1 MTSYGKQFR
10 SLWKE
15 SPLLLPGAFNALVGL
30 SAKKIGFRALY
41 FSGGAFSAS
50 MGIPDV
56 GIFTLSQLAA
66 TVETIVKATGLPIL
80 VDADTGFGD
89 VSKTVTTL
97 EKIGAAGIHLEDQ
110 IVDKRC
116 GHLEGKQLISI
127 DAMAQKIK
135 AAVKARR
142 DKDFVL
148 MARTDARGA
157 EGLKATIERGKAYI
171 QAGADA
177 LFPEGLQTKEEFQ
190 EVAKAFPKI
199 PKLANMTEFGK
210 TPYFSAKEFSECGY
224 PMVIFPVTTLR
235 LAMKAIEKG
244 LKEIQSKGSQKDLIN
259 IMQTRTELYDLLGY
273 EPNRKKG

>member
-1 MTSYGKQFR
+1 
-10 SLWKE
+10 
-15 SPLLLPGAFNALVGL
+15 
-30 SAKKIGFRALY
+30 
-41 FSGGAFSAS
+41 

-157 EGLKATIERGKAYI
+157 EGLKATIERGKAY
-171 QAGADA
+171 
-177 LFPEGLQTKEEFQ
+177 
-190 EVAKAFPKI
+190 
-199 PKLANMTEFGK
+199 
-210 TPYFSAKEFSECGY
+210 
-224 PMVIFPVTTLR
+224 
-235 LAMKAIEKG
+235 
-244 LKEIQSKGSQKDLIN
+244 
-259 IMQTRTELYDLLGY
+259 
-273 EPNRKKG
+273 